1 MSKAEKPSVAVIGT
15 GGTISSV
22 GKHGLD
28 LVNYGNNKTKY
39 DAVEQV
45 EAFPEVREVAE
56 VEPVLFRALSSTA
69 MGVAEWL
76 ELVRV
81 IHDVAGRSEPPDGI
95 VVTHGTATLEETA
108 YFLNLTLKTDIPVVV
123 VGSQRPASALSTD
136 AGMNLLNAIRVAGA
150 TEVRGLGV
158 LALLNDEIQAAREVT
173 KTSTYRL
180 QTFRSP
186 DFGVLGHADG
196 DGTVAIYRRPV
207 RRHAP
212 DTEFDVADLDDL
224 PRVDILYSYAG
235 SDGAA
240 VNAFVRAGAKG
251 IVAAGMAPGFCTQDE
266 CAALEKAQ
274 ETGVVVA
281 QGSRAGSGRVM
292 PGETMRLKGAV
303 SADNLNPQKARI
315 LLMVALTKTNDL
327 EELHRIFTTY

>member
-1 MSKAEKPSVAVIGT
+1 MC
-15 GGTISSV
+15 SSDLFRFLV
-22 GKHGLD
+22 GKPGLD
-28 LVNYGNNKTKY
+28 GHSNGAEQIAVRAR
-39 DAVEQV
+39 DAGFEVIYQGIRLTPEQIV
-45 EAFPEVREVAE
+45 AAAVAE
-56 VEPVLFRALSSTA
+56 DVDVVGLSILSGSHRSLVPA
-69 MGVAEWL
+69 IMNGLAAEGA
-76 ELVRV
+76 
-81 IHDVAGRSEPPDGI
+81 DD
-95 VVTHGTATLEETA
+95 
-108 YFLNLTLKTDIPVVV
+108 VVV
-123 VGSQRPASALSTD
+123 VGSQRPASAFSTD
-136 AGMNLLNAIRVAGA
+136 AGMNLLNAIRVAGSA
-150 TEVRGLGV
+150 EARDLGV

-212 DTEFDVADLDDL
+212 NTEFDVAELEDL

-240 VNAFVRAGAKG
+240 VDAFVQAGAKG
-251 IVAAGMAPGFCTQDE
+251 IVAAGMAPGFCTVAE

-274 ETGVVVA
+274 AAGVIVA

-315 LLMVALTKTNDL
+315 LLMIALTKTDDL

>member
-1 MSKAEKPSVAVIGT
+1 M
-15 GGTISSV
+15 
-22 GKHGLD
+22 
-28 LVNYGNNKTKY
+28 
-39 DAVEQV
+39 
-45 EAFPEVREVAE
+45 
-56 VEPVLFRALSSTA
+56 
-69 MGVAEWL
+69 
-76 ELVRV
+76 
-81 IHDVAGRSEPPDGI
+81 
-95 VVTHGTATLEETA
+95 
-108 YFLNLTLKTDIPVVV
+108 
-123 VGSQRPASALSTD
+123 
-136 AGMNLLNAIRVAGA
+136 
-150 TEVRGLGV
+150 
-158 LALLNDEIQAAREVT
+158 T

-180 QTFRSP
+180 QSFRSP

-196 DGTVAIYRRPV
+196 DGTVAIYRKPV

-212 DTEFDVADLDDL
+212 DTEFDVTGLDDL

-240 VNAFVRAGAKG
+240 VDAFVQAGAKG
-251 IVAAGMAPGFCTQDE
+251 IVAAGMAPGFCTVNE

-274 ETGVVVA
+274 AAGVVVA

-315 LLMVALTKTNDL
+315 LLMIALTKTTDL